1 MSRSAPAE
9 QENDVS
15 FLEKLSAII
24 VDKRNLI
31 FLVVIILLIFS
42 VFSRNWVEVESDL
55 TAYLPDDS
63 QTKQALNIMEDQ
75 FITYGTADIMVA
87 NVTLDEA
94 ARDLMDLVLEVAS
107 GKKTRAEEK
116 GYREISIFKDG
127 VVL

>member
-75 FITYGTADIMVA
+75 FIT
-87 NVTLDEA
+87 
-94 ARDLMDLVLEVAS
+94 
-107 GKKTRAEEK
+107 
-116 GYREISIFKDG
+116 
-127 VVL
+127 